1 MGKLVKWDFNVTVMN
16 RKTPRNAQPNPLHLS
31 LTSLTTATNR
41 ETEFDFDRWASAVRR
56 QMLDSLKKRDARNL

>member
-1 MGKLVKWDFNVTVMN
+1 MN
-16 RKTPRNAQPNPLHLS
+16 GKTPRNPQSDPVHLS

-41 ETEFDFDRWASAVRR
+41 DAEFDFDRWASAVRR